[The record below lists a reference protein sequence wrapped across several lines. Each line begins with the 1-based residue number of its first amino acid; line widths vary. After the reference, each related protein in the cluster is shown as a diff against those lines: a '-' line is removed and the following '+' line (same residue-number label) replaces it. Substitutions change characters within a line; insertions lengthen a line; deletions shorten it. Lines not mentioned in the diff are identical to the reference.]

1 MKWTKIIILYC
12 IIFIISCRKVE
23 VIPQP
28 QPINKDVFAK
38 SEVSVS
44 DRQDI
49 QFNLISAGKYTLTLF
64 DSTTNQVI
72 SRERF
77 TGIMGDNIKKIY
89 TKSLSK
95 KSLYLYLT
103 DESNNK
109 IKQTKIT
116 IN

>member
-1 MKWTKIIILYC
+1 MKWIKMIILYC
-12 IIFIISCRKVE
+12 IIFIISCRNVE

-44 DRQDI
+44 DGQDI
-49 QFNLISAGKYTLTLF
+49 QFNLVSAGKYTLTLF
-64 DSTTNQVI
+64 DSTTNEVI

-89 TKSLSK
+89 TKSLSQK
-95 KSLYLYLT
+95 TLYLYLT
-103 DESNNK
+103 DENNNR

>member
-1 MKWTKIIILYC
+1 MKWTKIIILCC

-44 DRQDI
+44 DGQDI

-77 TGIMGDNIKKIY
+77 AGIMGDNIKKIY
-89 TKSLSK
+89 TKSLSQK
-95 KSLYLYLT
+95 TLYLYLT
-103 DESNNK
+103 DENNNR

>member
-1 MKWTKIIILYC
+1 MV
-12 IIFIISCRKVE
+12 FIISCRKVE

-44 DRQDI
+44 DGQDI
-49 QFNLISAGKYTLTLF
+49 QFSLTSTGKYTLTLF

-72 SRERF
+72 SKERF
-77 TGIMGDNIKKIY
+77 TGIIGDNIKKIY
-89 TKSLSK
+89 TKSLSQ

>member
-1 MKWTKIIILYC
+1 MEWTKIIILCC

-44 DRQDI
+44 DGQDI
-49 QFNLISAGKYTLTLF
+49 QFTLTTAGKYTLTLT
-64 DSTTNQVI
+64 DSINQVL

-77 TGIMGDNIKKIY
+77 LGVPGDNIKKIY
-89 TKSLSK
+89 TKSFTQK
-95 KSLYLYLT
+95 NLYLYLT